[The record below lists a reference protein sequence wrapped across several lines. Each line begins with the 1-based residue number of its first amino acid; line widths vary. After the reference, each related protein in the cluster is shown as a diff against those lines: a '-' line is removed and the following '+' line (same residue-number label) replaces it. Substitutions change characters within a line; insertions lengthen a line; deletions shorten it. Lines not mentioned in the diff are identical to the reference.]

1 MGSFPCFYDWVW
13 SKRNKFSLPF
23 SCPCDCTG
31 IFTFSPFL
39 RALGVSAPFKLP
51 VLLKKKNVSFSLQLR
66 LSFLTPTPPTAVN
79 LLNVNGSLLHQSLNK
94 LSNNL
99 RQVNF
104 KYLK

>member
-39 RALGVSAPFKLP
+39 RALGISASFKLP
-51 VLLKKKNVSFSLQLR
+51 VLLK
-66 LSFLTPTPPTAVN
+66 
-79 LLNVNGSLLHQSLNK
+79 NK
-94 LSNNL
+94 MLVYPYNYVL
-99 RQVNF
+99 PF
-104 KYLK
+104 

>member
-39 RALGVSAPFKLP
+39 RALGISAPFKLP
-51 VLLKKKNVSFSLQLR
+51 VLLKKKMLVYPYNYTVCLA
-66 LSFLTPTPPTAVN
+66 FLTPTPSTAVN
-79 LLNVNGSLLHQSLNK
+79 
-94 LSNNL
+94 
-99 RQVNF
+99 
-104 KYLK
+104 